1 MIWIEFDGH
10 EDVVLIKDDV
20 TVNGQ
25 YISNHGP
32 AQPLKRAA
40 QPRWPLRGPQVAVLG
55 AITGRAAW
63 KGHLSF
69 ETIVCKAV
77 TDAR

>member
-32 AQPLKRAA
+32 
-40 QPRWPLRGPQVAVLG
+40 
-55 AITGRAAW
+55 W